1 MPTEPR
7 KRTHQQKAPPT
18 QAEIINKLVVWLQE
32 EIPYAL
38 RPMQESAFKREA
50 SRLLS
55 ESEPADARTKTARR
69 KSHPP
74 KWVIEMVDIL
84 NRVEKV
90 FLDTL
95 TVDIVDRIAKAPLD
109 TFVIDDRD
117 MVAYRKLMRWWNFL
131 RGFGVPK
138 PHIDLPT
145 LATRLYYCAFVS
157 LARSQSANADEFI
170 RAAITVIAVDHW
182 PEIVRSEGWRFRIRH
197 CQAPRCSQWFLDR
210 SPTWY
215 TTPKQFCSP
224 RCRVAAHRATLAD
237 VTA

>member
-1 MPTEPR
+1 MPQTPR
-7 KRTHQQKAPPT
+7 KQTHQQEAPPT
-18 QAEIINKLVVWLQE
+18 QTEIINKLVVWLQE

-38 RPMQESAFKREA
+38 RPMQESAFKQEA

-74 KWVIEMVDIL
+74 KWAIEMVGIF
-84 NRVEKV
+84 NHV
-90 FLDTL
+90 
-95 TVDIVDRIAKAPLD
+95 AKAPLD

-117 MVAYRKLMRWWNFL
+117 MVAYRRLMRWWNFL
-131 RGFGVPK
+131 QGFGVPK

-145 LATRLYYCAFVS
+145 LATRLFCCGVVS
-157 LARSQSANADEFI
+157 LKCSQPASADEFI

-182 PEIVRSEGWRFRIRH
+182 SEIVRSEGWRFRIRH
-197 CQAPRCSQWFLDR
+197 CQVPRCSQWFLDR

-215 TTPKQFCSP
+215 TTPKQFCSL